1 MDCVGRIPCA
11 QEGLSRLRV
20 SARRQPLRRY
30 TPPPPRA
37 DSAASLA
44 VKTYVAN
51 PTDRERNWVL
61 VDANGQTLGR
71 LATQIAD
78 ALRGKRKPEYT
89 PHVDTGDFVVVIN
102 AEKISVT
109 GNKRAEKRYYRH
121 SGYPGGLKSRTLE
134 EMLERRPEEV
144 IRIAVKGMLPRNR
157 LARKQITKLKVY
169 AGTEHPHAAQSP
181 TPMEIKS

>member
-1 MDCVGRIPCA
+1 
-11 QEGLSRLRV
+11 
-20 SARRQPLRRY
+20 
-30 TPPPPRA
+30 
-37 DSAASLA
+37 

-51 PTDRERNWVL
+51 SENRERNWLV
-61 VDANGQTLGR
+61 VDANGLTLGR

-109 GNKRAEKRYYRH
+109 GDKRAQKRYYRH
-121 SGYPGGLKSRTLE
+121 SGYPGGIRSRTLE

-144 IRIAVKGMLPRNR
+144 IRIAVKGMMPRNR
-157 LARKQITKLKVY
+157 LARKQLTKLKVY
-169 AGTEHPHAAQSP
+169 AGPEHPHSAQNPLPLKENS
-181 TPMEIKS
+181 